1 MIGYPLDSHVEYD
14 EHNVPVFDRAITS
27 VPLRKLIKQLFSDG
41 IMPNVSTNMQVV
53 AGSGMKAVVKAGF
66 AICNGCLKLEEEQK
80 TLTLEAA
87 DTSYGRIDTIVLRLD
102 DNDNA
107 RSCEFAVIKGTASA
121 NPVRPALTRNQSVW
135 ELGLAD
141 IKVPKQSV
149 AVRNDRITD
158 TRYESSRCGVISSI
172 SEFDTTGI
180 YQQVQSDLKE
190 LRSDEQ
196 AVFDTWFNSVKD
208 QLGTDAAGNLLK
220 LIEVERARINALA
233 SLKEGSTT
241 GDAELQDIRVGVDG
255 TTYASAGEAV
265 RTQLQNIWTIYAAP
279 DVEYSSSEIRL
290 SDANLDAYK
299 PTSTVAIGTYI
310 GDRAYLYPDSYGGAR
325 KGWYVLHFQVQ
336 KDDLVELRE
345 YYNLEEGPDSCC
357 VLIADSR
364 DVVIKSIPFEVMNK
378 NRVCKIEEDGYV
390 YISGYYGDAP
400 QEAKIVYR
408 KTPNPCTAKATVGQV
423 LSVAEVDKNGNPTK
437 LRTIDQMQP
446 DANYE
451 FIPVSMD
458 SVGIRKNKCLSIE
471 GPTILSGN
479 ATIET
484 AFYLMDS
491 SNHCTFSAKVN
502 KGDCLVLTN
511 AHDLTSSAPY
521 LMVFDKEGKYVTNV
535 TFTDLKTKF
544 EKKYTFGQDGT
555 FYISFNYTTLQSG
568 EFFYIKRPHK
578 KEPFVLYAE
587 KAESY
592 VDDADTG
599 EAVMKAIMEGR
610 QIVVRVPNA
619 DGGRYMALYS
629 PILMYQLPNYLA
641 RHLYLFYLNDG
652 VNAQGLPSYNQLK
665 IAVSR
670 DYNQTPLS

>member
-1 MIGYPLDSHVEYD
+1 MIGYPLDSHVGYD

-27 VPLRKLIKQLFSDG
+27 APLRKLIKQLFLDG

-107 RSCEFAVIKGTASA
+107 RSCEFAVVKGTASA
-121 NPVRPALTRNQSVW
+121 NPVRPALTRNQSIW

-208 QLGTDAAGNLLK
+208 QLGTDAAGNLLT

-233 SLKEGSTT
+233 TLKDGSTT
-241 GDAELQDIRVGVDG
+241 GDAELQDVRIGVDG

-265 RTQLQNIWTIYAAP
+265 RTQFN
-279 DVEYSSSEIRL
+279 
-290 SDANLDAYK
+290 NLD
-299 PTSTVAIGTYI
+299 
-310 GDRAYLYPDSYGGAR
+310 
-325 KGWYVLHFQVQ
+325 KG
-336 KDDLVELRE
+336 
-345 YYNLEEGPDSCC
+345 
-357 VLIADSR
+357 
-364 DVVIKSIPFEVMNK
+364 
-378 NRVCKIEEDGYV
+378 
-390 YISGYYGDAP
+390 
-400 QEAKIVYR
+400 
-408 KTPNPCTAKATVGQV
+408 
-423 LSVAEVDKNGNPTK
+423 
-437 LRTIDQMQP
+437 
-446 DANYE
+446 YE
-451 FIPVSMD
+451 FIPVTMD
-458 SVGIRKNKCLSIE
+458 SIGGGKDHRFSIN
-471 GPTILSGN
+471 GPVIGSGN

-484 AFYLMDS
+484 AFYLES
-491 SNHCTFSAKVN
+491 FANHCVFTSKVN
-502 KGDCLVLTN
+502 KGDCLILTN
-511 AHDLTSSAPY
+511 AHDLTSATPY

-535 TFTDLKTKF
+535 AFTVLKTEF
-544 EKKYTFGQDGT
+544 DKKYTFEQDGV
-555 FYISFNYTTLQSG
+555 FYICFNYTTIQSG
-568 EFFYIKRPHK
+568 EFFYIKKPHK

-587 KAESY
+587 KAASY

-610 QIVVRVPNA
+610 QIVVRVPNS
-619 DGGRYMALYS
+619 DGGKYMALYS

-670 DYNQTPLS
+670 DYNQTPLL

>member
-107 RSCEFAVIKGTASA
+107 RSCEFAVVKGTASA

-208 QLGTDAAGNLLK
+208 QLGTDVAGNLLK

-265 RTQLQNIWTIYAAP
+265 RTQLN
-279 DVEYSSSEIRL
+279 
-290 SDANLDAYK
+290 NLD
-299 PTSTVAIGTYI
+299 
-310 GDRAYLYPDSYGGAR
+310 
-325 KGWYVLHFQVQ
+325 KG
-336 KDDLVELRE
+336 
-345 YYNLEEGPDSCC
+345 
-357 VLIADSR
+357 
-364 DVVIKSIPFEVMNK
+364 
-378 NRVCKIEEDGYV
+378 
-390 YISGYYGDAP
+390 
-400 QEAKIVYR
+400 
-408 KTPNPCTAKATVGQV
+408 
-423 LSVAEVDKNGNPTK
+423 
-437 LRTIDQMQP
+437 
-446 DANYE
+446 YE
-451 FIPVSMD
+451 FIPVTMD
-458 SVGIRKNKCLSIE
+458 MITHKDRRIVASTPKKGDVWGSASIQSASSSGMAIYQTDVKKGDCFMLSNKHDLR
-471 GPTILSGN
+471 
-479 ATIET
+479 
-484 AFYLMDS
+484 Y
-491 SNHCTFSAKVN
+491 N
-502 KGDCLVLTN
+502 KGDQRLFL
-511 AHDLTSSAPY
+511 
-521 LMVFDKEGKYVTNV
+521 FDKSWGFVAATYINSIAADGGVYE
-535 TFTDLKTKF
+535 FP
-544 EKKYTFGQDGT
+544 QDG
-555 FYISFNYTTLQSG
+555 FMVVDFVYTTLQSG

-592 VDDADTG
+592 VDDAETG

-619 DGGRYMALYS
+619 DGGIYMALYS

-641 RHLYLFYLNDG
+641 RHVYLFYLNDG

-670 DYNQTPLS
+670 DYNQTPLL